1 MGRFAMCRKKVYA
14 FRCVC
19 LSEPVPS
26 GTGCFCRLKI
36 NYFRIFVKTISNQ
49 RFPLKTEKRLKCA
62 MGKILDHPGYLAR
75 QVPCLEHDQPAA
87 DDGEMLNELG
97 LLAR

>member
-1 MGRFAMCRKKVYA
+1 MCRKKVYA

-49 RFPLKTEKRLKCA
+49 RFPLKKEKRLKCA
-62 MGKILDHPGYLAR
+62 MEKILDHPGYPTR

>member
-1 MGRFAMCRKKVYA
+1 
-14 FRCVC
+14 
-19 LSEPVPS
+19 
-26 GTGCFCRLKI
+26 
-36 NYFRIFVKTISNQ
+36 
-49 RFPLKTEKRLKCA
+49 
-62 MGKILDHPGYLAR
+62 MGKYSTTPATLYLAR

>member
-1 MGRFAMCRKKVYA
+1 MTAISAGSAFPTKTVKK
-14 FRCVC
+14 
-19 LSEPVPS
+19 
-26 GTGCFCRLKI
+26 
-36 NYFRIFVKTISNQ
+36 
-49 RFPLKTEKRLKCA
+49 EKRLKCA
-62 MGKILDHPGYLAR
+62 MGKYSTTPATLYLAR